1 MGRLSRVA
9 KIPRHA
15 NSNVKTALLYGS
27 LFWCQNTM
35 MNNFRCTKRG
45 FSGKDIDSAT
55 QLPCEADPVTGLFS
69 KTCRYAP
76 ERVEGTSASIL
87 YAEYLDG
94 VSRPPF

>member
-1 MGRLSRVA
+1 
-9 KIPRHA
+9 
-15 NSNVKTALLYGS
+15 
-27 LFWCQNTM
+27 
-35 MNNFRCTKRG
+35 MNNFRCTKEG
-45 FSGKDIDSAT
+45 IFGKDIDSAT
-55 QLPCEADPVTGLFS
+55 QMPCEADNAGLFS